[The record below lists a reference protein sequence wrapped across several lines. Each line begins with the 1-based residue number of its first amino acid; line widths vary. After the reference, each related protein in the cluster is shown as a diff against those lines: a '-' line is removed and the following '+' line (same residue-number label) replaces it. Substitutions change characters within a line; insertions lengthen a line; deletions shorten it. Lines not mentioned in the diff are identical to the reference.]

1 MKTVGGS
8 RNRHVVM
15 CIIIVCLSMQRL
27 DHRMMRALGNSAV
40 AFTISFFLCTCL
52 LQDVHLCCQ
61 ERGRWRL
68 SGALQKNVD
77 VQVFCVIY
85 SVKIDYSVC
94 IYITTLKCTRHLH
107 SV

>member
-40 AFTISFFLCTCL
+40 AFTISFFPM
-52 LQDVHLCCQ
+52 HLSSLRCPSL
-61 ERGRWRL
+61 L
-68 SGALQKNVD
+68 SGERKMAALWGFAKE
-77 VQVFCVIY
+77 C
-85 SVKIDYSVC
+85 
-94 IYITTLKCTRHLH
+94 
-107 SV
+107 